1 MEYTKLILWHGQRSS
16 TALNSRSSQTSQEDK
31 IHETLRN
38 NFKIHRGSGADRIW
52 GVHRGLHGG
61 GFQDFENARSW
72 INGGLGSTRVAA
84 ARTKGPWLW
93 MSLVMRGWGLGKS
106 LALSRCS
113 EVLPELC
120 LLHLL
125 LFRRWHWSTRV
136 CTSAWTLPLQRT
148 GFGFPS
154 KDRFCGEWFTARLL
168 SAPSAEPKAAS
179 PKSGS
184 PTREQRLTSGVTEWY
199 SCHAQVGSHRHPRLK
214 WTRLTGKHTDGGC
227 CLPSWFLSCLRA
239 ASDQLCLA
247 SRSFVRGFNE

>member
-1 MEYTKLILWHGQRSS
+1 M
-16 TALNSRSSQTSQEDK
+16 
-31 IHETLRN
+31 
-38 NFKIHRGSGADRIW
+38 
-52 GVHRGLHGG
+52 
-61 GFQDFENARSW
+61 
-72 INGGLGSTRVAA
+72 NGGLGSTRVAA
-84 ARTKGPWLW
+84 AQTKGPWLW

-136 CTSAWTLPLQRT
+136 CTSVWTLPLQRT

-168 SAPSAEPKAAS
+168 SAPSAEPKAGS
-179 PKSGS
+179 WKSGS

-199 SCHAQVGSHRHPRLK
+199 SCQVQVGSHRHPRLRS
-214 WTRLTGKHTDGGC
+214 TRLTGKHTDGGC

-239 ASDQLCLA
+239 ATSSAWRHAPLSEVSMSKWQAHVGLHSWSLLQKHLA
-247 SRSFVRGFNE
+247 FHLAVLQNDNTTRGWKERARIWSLQDW